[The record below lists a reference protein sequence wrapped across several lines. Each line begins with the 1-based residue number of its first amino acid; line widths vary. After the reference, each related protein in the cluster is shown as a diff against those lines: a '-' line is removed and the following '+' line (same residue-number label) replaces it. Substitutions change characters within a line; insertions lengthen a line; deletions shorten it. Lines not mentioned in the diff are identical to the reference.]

1 MVTGAGQ
8 SGAQRDSRSNPTDLV
23 PGRLYSLPIELHLT
37 SWVFPRGHRIRLAVS
52 NALWPMIWPT
62 PYPMTTSLQLGGA
75 PASRLELPLVPLEPA
90 ARPNFSAPEVTPPL
104 EGVKSE
110 GDTWPPQEWTETH
123 DLITG
128 TTRVAWIGDDSS
140 QYPWGRM
147 KDHEQ
152 MSYLITDAHPEKSSI
167 HAEGATTVELPGRIL
182 VWSVILD
189 VSSDARN
196 FYYHS
201 ERHLTENGKLIREK
215 SWDDKIQRDHQ

>member
-1 MVTGAGQ
+1 
-8 SGAQRDSRSNPTDLV
+8 
-23 PGRLYSLPIELHLT
+23 
-37 SWVFPRGHRIRLAVS
+37 
-52 NALWPMIWPT
+52 
-62 PYPMTTSLQLGGA
+62 
-75 PASRLELPLVPLEPA
+75 
-90 ARPNFSAPEVTPPL
+90 
-104 EGVKSE
+104 VKSE

-140 QYPWGRM
+140 EYPWGRM

-215 SWDDKIQRDHQ
+215 SWDDKIPRDHQ

>member
-8 SGAQRDSRSNPTDLV
+8 SGAQRDSRSNPTDLI

-37 SWVFPRGHRIRLAVS
+37 SWVFQRGHRIRFAVS

-167 HAEGATTVELPGRIL
+167 HAEGSTTVELPGRIL

-215 SWDDKIQRDHQ
+215 SWDDKIPRDHQ